1 MYNLILVLSIIAFSR
16 TISYGIFEIKKNS
29 NIIGGITIIA
39 ISIAT
44 LILPSIMLHFR
55 GTA

>member
-1 MYNLILVLSIIAFSR
+1 MFIIIALLSIFTFSR
-16 TISYGIFEIKKNS
+16 TLSYGIFEIKKNS

-39 ISIAT
+39 ISIVT
-44 LILPSIMLHFR
+44 LIMPSIMLHLR

>member
-1 MYNLILVLSIIAFSR
+1 MYVFIIILSIITSTR
-16 TISYGIFEIKKNS
+16 TLSYGVFEIKKNS

-39 ISIAT
+39 ISIVT
-44 LILPSIMLHFR
+44 LIMPSIMLHLR